1 MNQEP
6 IEKPKKVWA
15 WTMYDWANSV
25 FSLTITTAIFPPFYE
40 SVSKRAAIKYGTV
53 IGDQHYLNFFGFD
66 ILNSAAYSFTLSL
79 GFFIV
84 MLVSPLLSGIA
95 DAKSKKLFFL
105 KMFCYLGAMGCA
117 GLYWMNEDN
126 IHFSLL
132 MFMLGIIG
140 FGGSIVFYNA
150 FLPEITTEE
159 RFDRIS
165 ARGFSM
171 GYVGSV
177 LLLLLNLS
185 ILMKPDLYFDVAGYI
200 ENLVMQG
207 IDPNKATATAAAHYD
222 LLAVKIAFIS
232 VALWWA
238 GFAQIPFYYLKEKAR
253 KSIDSNA
260 TIIKQGIGELKKVW
274 NEMLHHKESFV
285 GRYLIGFFFTS
296 MGLQTVMYV
305 ATLFG
310 SQELKLKTENL
321 IITVL
326 IIQLLAIV
334 GAWGFARISERIGNI
349 YALLIMIVMWIGI
362 CFVAYGIQSAN
373 GFYLLA
379 VWVGFIMGGIQSMF
393 RSTYAKIIPD
403 NTPNTA
409 SYFSFFDIC
418 EKAGTVLGTFSFGLL
433 LNITGNMR
441 SSIIALAL
449 YFVVGLFFIARIKN
463 FKVLRYSS

>member
-1 MNQEP
+1 MKEEVIEEP
-6 IEKPKKVWA
+6 RKVWA

-40 SVSKRAAIKYGTV
+40 SVSKQAAIKYGTV
-53 IGDQHYLNFFGFD
+53 VGEQHYLKFFGFD
-66 ILNSAAYSFTLSL
+66 VLNSAAYSFTLSL
-79 GFFIV
+79 GFFVV

-105 KMFCYLGAMGCA
+105 KLFCYLGAVACA
-117 GLYWMNEDN
+117 GLYFMNADS
-126 IHFSLL
+126 IYYSLL

-177 LLLLLNLS
+177 LLLLFNLS
-185 ILMKPDLYFDVAGYI
+185 VLLMPDLYFDVADKVGVLMQQGMD
-200 ENLVMQG
+200 ENQAVQ
-207 IDPNKATATAAAHYD
+207 TAKDYYGN
-222 LLAVKIAFIS
+222 LAVKIAFIS
-232 VALWWA
+232 VAIWWV
-238 GFAQIPFYYLKEKAR
+238 GFAQIPFYYLKEKAH
-253 KSIDSNA
+253 KSIQSNA
-260 TIIKQGIGELKKVW
+260 TIMKQGIAELKKVW
-274 NEMLHHKESFV
+274 FEILHNEQSVV

-362 CFVAYGIQSAN
+362 CFAAYGVQSAF

-393 RSTYAKIIPD
+393 RSTYAKIMPD

-441 SSIIALAL
+441 GSIIALAL